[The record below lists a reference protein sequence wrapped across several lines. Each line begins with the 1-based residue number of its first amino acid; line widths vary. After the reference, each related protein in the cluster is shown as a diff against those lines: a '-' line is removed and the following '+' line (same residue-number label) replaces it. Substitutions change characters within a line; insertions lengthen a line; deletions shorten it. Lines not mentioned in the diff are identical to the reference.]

1 MGVPPYVVQHLGG
14 AMEDYQ
20 RGVMS
25 GMNDNVERLSGQKP
39 MSVGDFARL
48 HRDELNPKSTT

>member
-1 MGVPPYVVQHLGG
+1 
-14 AMEDYQ
+14 MEDYK

-48 HRDELNPKSTT
+48 HLDELNPKSTT

>member
-1 MGVPPYVVQHLGG
+1 MSCSIWE
-14 AMEDYQ
+14 ARWEDYQ

-39 MSVGDFARL
+39 MSVGDLARL
-48 HRDELNPKSTT
+48 HLDELNPKSMT